1 MSTRTVEVL
10 FFDGCPNVEPTLERV
25 RAAISQAGAG
35 ADGVSVR
42 LVKVE
47 TSEHAHEVGFL
58 GSPSVRVDGAD
69 VETSARS
76 RGDFALQCRVYDA
89 GGGRLEGAPPVQWI
103 HAALTSGA
111 STGTP
116 PAPAP
121 AHDCCAPT
129 KTA

>member
-1 MSTRTVEVL
+1 MSARTVEVL

-25 RAAISQAGAG
+25 RAAIAQAG

-47 TSEHAHEVGFL
+47 TSEHAQEVGFL

-76 RGDFALQCRVYDA
+76 RGDFALQCRIYDA
-89 GGGRLEGAPPVQWI
+89 GDGRLEGAPPVQWI
-103 HAALTSGA
+103 HAALTGSL
-111 STGTP
+111 
-116 PAPAP
+116 PAQ
-121 AHDCCAPT
+121 
-129 KTA
+129 